1 MINVNYVPNPVD
13 KLLQKLEVNL
23 ASLSEI
29 IVLGKPCNLKI
40 SFIKKLTTYIALKVD
55 FIGIK

>member
-1 MINVNYVPNPVD
+1 VLNANCVSKPVN
-13 KLLQKLEVNL
+13 KLFHKFEVNL

-29 IVLGKPCNLKI
+29 MVLGKLCNLKI
-40 SFIKKLTTYIALKVD
+40 YFIKTLATSIALKVD